1 LLHGYRVPS
10 FNLRSSNA
18 VASRR
23 VVLERL
29 DLVAIG
35 SRVWILDAAMM
46 EMAEKVK
53 CLVWKMN

>member
-1 LLHGYRVPS
+1 
-10 FNLRSSNA
+10 
-18 VASRR
+18 

-35 SRVWILDAAMM
+35 SRIWILDAAMM